1 MDEQPSTKS
10 KLTNWLD
17 LARIGAAIGEVLLGF
32 GQKVAA
38 ALPPAGNQLRRWS
51 ALLILLP
58 LQLVLLLA
66 GYAFFAQ
73 LDPRIAVDNP
83 FAFVL
88 ELPAIG
94 AYAFAAIATAS
105 AFKML
110 LWNDIPR
117 KAEDALNEAAT
128 KGDKGARWILI
139 KDRIEWTV
147 LLIVFVAFYWPA
159 R

>member
-1 MDEQPSTKS
+1 MDPQSTKS
-10 KLTNWLD
+10 KLAGWLD
-17 LARIGAAIGEVLLGF
+17 LARIGAAIGEVLIGF

-38 ALPPAGNQLRRWS
+38 ALPPAGQQLRRWS

-73 LDPRIAVDNP
+73 LDPRVAVDNP

-88 ELPAIG
+88 ELPAIA
-94 AYAFAAIATAS
+94 AYAFAAVATAS
-105 AFKML
+105 AFKIL
-110 LWNDIPR
+110 IWNDIPR
-117 KAEDALNEAAT
+117 KAEDALNKSAAE
-128 KGDKGARWILI
+128 GDKGARWILI
-139 KDRIEWTV
+139 KDRIEWIV
-147 LLIVFVAFYWPA
+147 LLIIFIAFYWPS